1 MCILSTF
8 IIVYLSFD
16 SSDESNLN
24 RFESFWNVKLSK
36 KRKIL
41 YIDNEQDLKKIFVEI
56 YEENF
61 ERLQRKNYC

>member
-8 IIVYLSFD
+8 IKVYLSFD
-16 SSDESNLN
+16 SSDELNLN

>member
-8 IIVYLSFD
+8 IKVYLSFD
-16 SSDESNLN
+16 SSDELNLN

-61 ERLQRKNYC
+61 ERLQRKSYC

>member
-16 SSDESNLN
+16 SSDELNLN

>member
-8 IIVYLSFD
+8 ILVYLSFD

>member
-1 MCILSTF
+1 M
-8 IIVYLSFD
+8 
-16 SSDESNLN
+16 N